1 MSEKK
6 GLKDAYSIKTPEDS
20 INLYR
25 SWASTYDSD
34 FAKQNDYRSPLEIA
48 KYFDKYSNNKD
59 TPILD
64 VGAGT
69 GLIGECLNVN
79 SRAIDAI
86 DISPEMLKIARLK
99 NCYSKIIEA
108 DLTKRLLID
117 DNHYGAIVSAG
128 TFTHGHVGPDVLD
141 ELLRVTR
148 SGGLFVLTI
157 HYKLYKKAGFD
168 KKFLE
173 IESSITN
180 PNFHEVSVYGNNP
193 DKDYG
198 SDKVIITVFR
208 KK

>member
-6 GLKDAYSIKTPEDS
+6 SLQDAYAIKTPEDS

-25 SWASTYDSD
+25 DWASSYDSD

-48 KYFDKYSNNKD
+48 NYFDKYSNNED
-59 TPILD
+59 TPLLD

-69 GLIGECLNVN
+69 GLIGEYLKLS
-79 SRAIDAI
+79 SREIDAI
-86 DISPEMLKIARLK
+86 DISPEMLNIARLK

-108 DLTKRLLID
+108 DLTKRLLIS

-141 ELLRVTR
+141 ELLRVTKP
-148 SGGLFVLTI
+148 GGLFIFTI
-157 HYKLYKKAGFD
+157 HYQLFKKAGFD
-168 KKFLE
+168 KKILE
-173 IESSITN
+173 IEKSITK
-180 PNFHEVSVYGNNP
+180 PNFHEVSVYGNNL
-193 DKDYG
+193 DKDHG

-208 KK
+208 KR

>member
-6 GLKDAYSIKTPEDS
+6 GVKDAYSIKTPEDS

-34 FAKQNDYRSPLEIA
+34 FAIQNDYRSPIEIA
-48 KYFDKYSNNKD
+48 KYFDKYSNHKD

-69 GLIGECLNVN
+69 GLVGECLNES
-79 SRAIDAI
+79 SREIDAI
-86 DISPEMLKIARLK
+86 DISPEMLNIARLK

-108 DLTKRLLID
+108 DLTKRLLIS

-148 SGGLFVLTI
+148 SGGLFIFTI
-157 HYKLYKKAGFD
+157 HYQLYKKARFD
-168 KKFLE
+168 KKILE
-173 IESSITN
+173 IEKSITK
-180 PNFHEVSVYGNNP
+180 PNFHEVSVYGNNL
-193 DKDYG
+193 DKDHG